1 MAAVAMAASVFA
13 VDMTAGARLS
23 GDIFTYNGATKEMNA
38 MKIGNENQ
46 FWHKP
51 VTLSISSDKAGATV
65 KFTEGDKE
73 AVNAGK
79 WAIWFKPVDAL
90 KVDLGTIDDS
100 MNTESIAYGGR
111 VLNYDS
117 FGFRAAYTAD
127 ALTLK
132 VALVPGK
139 GSYFFAN
146 AAVADQANGKKAYD
160 EAYAAYIEANA
171 VDKDNPTAAEKTA
184 AAASAEVAKK
194 AAIDAATGKSAI
206 AELNV
211 AASYNAGDAGTISA
225 MFDAKNA
232 FDEIAVAAGYK
243 NSFGAVT
250 VFADYAFKKAGTNTN
265 VVDFDVIYNEGA
277 INAQAYVRFTAAA
290 ANTLYTIAKV
300 NYSLDNGS
308 AVYGRIDIENVLADK
323 FDAKIALGLTGSV
336 GIMSYEVA
344 PTYEIVKKTFSVPF
358 NVAVGF

>member
-23 GDIFTYNGATKEMNA
+23 GDIFTYDGASKGMSA

-65 KFTEGDKE
+65 KFTEGAAA
-73 AVNAGK
+73 AVEAGK

-139 GSYFFAN
+139 GANFFEN
-146 AAVADQANGKKAYD
+146 GAVADQANGQKAYD
-160 EAYAAYIEANA
+160 EYIKTNNL
-171 VDKDNPTAAEKTA
+171 DKDNLSAAEKA
-184 AAASAEVAKK
+184 AAEAAKK
-194 AAIDAATGKSAI
+194 AVIDAAAGKTAI

-211 AASYNAGDAGTISA
+211 AANYNAGDAGTISA
-225 MFDAKNA
+225 MFDAKKA
-232 FDEIAVAAGYK
+232 FDEITVAAGYK

-250 VFADYAFKKAGTNTN
+250 VFADYAFVKAAANSN
-265 VVDFDVIYNEGA
+265 IVDFDVIYNEGA
-277 INAQAYVRFTAAA
+277 INAQAYVKFTAAA
-290 ANTLYTIAKV
+290 ANKLYTIAKV

-308 AVYGRIDIENVLADK
+308 AVYGKFESKNVLADK
-323 FDAKIALGLTGSV
+323 FDATIALGLTGSV

-344 PTYEIVKKTFSVPF
+344 PEYKIVDKKFSVPF
-358 NVAVGF
+358 NVAVAF

>member
-1 MAAVAMAASVFA
+1 MKKIVGIMAAVAMAASVFA

-23 GDIFTYNGATKEMNA
+23 GDIFTYDGASKGMSA

-51 VTLSISSDKAGATV
+51 VTLSISSDNAGATV
-65 KFTEGDKE
+65 KFTEGDGD
-73 AVNAGK
+73 AVKAGK
-79 WAIWFKPVDAL
+79 WAIWFKPADAL

-139 GSYFFAN
+139 GANFFEKADGSD
-146 AAVADQANGKKAYD
+146 AVIK
-160 EAYAAYIEANA
+160 
-171 VDKDNPTAAEKTA
+171 
-184 AAASAEVAKK
+184 
-194 AAIDAATGKSAI
+194 
-206 AELNV
+206 ELNV
-211 AASYNAGDAGTISA
+211 AANYNAGDAGTISA
-225 MFDAKNA
+225 MFDYTGKTVTPAVAATTVPKWNAATGTYDADPVAAVPAKENPA
-232 FDEIAVAAGYK
+232 KIAVAAGYK

-250 VFADYAFKKAGTNTN
+250 VFADYAFVKEGANSN

-277 INAQAYVRFTAAA
+277 INAQAYVKFTAAA

-308 AVYGRIDIENVLADK
+308 AVYGKFESKNVLADK
-323 FDAKIALGLTGSV
+323 FDATIALGLTGSV

-344 PTYEIVKKTFSVPF
+344 PEYKIVDKKFSVPF
-358 NVAVGF
+358 NVAVAF

>member
-38 MKIGNENQ
+38 MKIGNDNQ

-65 KFTEGDKE
+65 KFTEGDKD

-90 KVDLGTIDDS
+90 KIDLGTIDDS

-146 AAVADQANGKKAYD
+146 GAVADQANGKKAYD
-160 EAYAAYIEANA
+160 AAYDAAIKLAS
-171 VDKDNPTAAEKTA
+171 DPKNPTDAEKAAAVVAAEA
-184 AAASAEVAKK
+184 AKK

-225 MFDAKNA
+225 MFDAKA
-232 FDEIAVAAGYK
+232 SFDEIAVAAGYK

-277 INAQAYVRFTAAA
+277 INAQAYVKFTAEA

-308 AVYGRIDIENVLADK
+308 AVYGKFESKNLLADK
-323 FDAKIALGLTGSV
+323 FDATIALGLTGSV

-344 PTYEIVKKTFSVPF
+344 PQYEIVKKTFSVPF